1 MSELPPPPPDD
12 PGWSSQPPPPPG
24 PPSHAPQD
32 ARGWATLGTG
42 ETLQLATPGARIGAR
57 VIDWIILGLVLI
69 VLATVLFV
77 SFSRAS
83 FEFDLVGLGP
93 AMTAEEQAAE
103 NRVIATLGVASAAIV
118 MLYEVAL
125 IAWRGQT
132 VGKMALKIKV
142 VRADN
147 GLVPGWGKSAGRWL
161 VPAIPGLVGW
171 LNPSISFI
179 GLLSFLVYASLTW
192 DKARQGWHD
201 KAVKTLVVKV

>member
-1 MSELPPPPPDD
+1 MSDLPPPPPDD
-12 PGWSSQPPPPPG
+12 SGWSSQPPPPPG
-24 PPSHAPQD
+24 SPSQAPQT
-32 ARGWATLGTG
+32 ATGWATLGTG
-42 ETLQLATPGARIGAR
+42 ETVQLATPGARLGAR

-69 VLATVLFV
+69 VLAIVLFV

-93 AMTAEEQAAE
+93 AMTAEEQATE
-103 NRVIATLGVASAAIV
+103 NRVIAALGVASAAIV

-132 VGKMALKIKV
+132 VGKMATRVKV
-142 VRADN
+142 VRKDN

-171 LNPSISFI
+171 FIPSISFI
-179 GLLSFLVYASLTW
+179 GLLSLLVYVSLTW
-192 DKARQGWHD
+192 DKVRQGWHD
-201 KAVKTLVVKV
+201 KAAGTLVIKV